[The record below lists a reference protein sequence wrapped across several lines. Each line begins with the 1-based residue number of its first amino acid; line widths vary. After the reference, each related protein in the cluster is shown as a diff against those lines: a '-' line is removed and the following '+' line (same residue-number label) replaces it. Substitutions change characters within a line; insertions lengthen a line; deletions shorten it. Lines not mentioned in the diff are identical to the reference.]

1 MKLQTFGYL
10 FFMTFIMVSTTMAAV
25 PQNYTLKYLKNVNH
39 GQIIHTLSV
48 KATSLDQAIVVSKKQ
63 CVKDL
68 IDRNLNDQDIV
79 DLCNNPR
86 L

>member
-1 MKLQTFGYL
+1 MKLQTLSYL
-10 FFMTFIMVSTTMAAV
+10 FFMTFIMVSTTMAAT
-25 PQNYTLKYLKNVNH
+25 PQTYTLKYLKEVNH
-39 GQIIHTLSV
+39 GKIIHTLNV
-48 KATSLDQAIVVSKKQ
+48 KATSFDQAIVVSKKQ

-68 IDRNLNDQDIV
+68 MDQNLNDQDIV